1 MILYKRYLLFLD
13 LNINFIKSF
22 NQVLCMKHNLNDM
35 PLEEFRKTGYQLV
48 DWITNY
54 LKDIEKYPPLSKVN
68 PGDILKRIPQSP
80 PQAGEDIENVLKD
93 VDKILL
99 DGITHW
105 NHPGFMAYFNST
117 SSGPGILAELL
128 TAGLGVNG
136 MLWKTSPAFTELERS
151 MMNWFRQMVGLP
163 ENYWG
168 IIYDTA
174 STSSMHA
181 IASAREQLN
190 LSFREKGMAG
200 RNDVPKLRMYCSEH
214 AHSSIEKCAVT
225 LGIGLAGV
233 RKIPVNDKFE
243 MIPEKLEAAINE
255 DIKDGWK
262 PFCVVATVGT
272 TSTTSV
278 DPVKEIASVCEK
290 YNLWLHIDSAY
301 AGVTAIIPEMKWII
315 KGWERADS
323 IVINP
328 HKWMFTP
335 MDLSVYFTR
344 KPEILKQAFSLV
356 PEYLKTTQDDEVE
369 NLMDYGI
376 QLGRRFRSL
385 KLWFIIR
392 YFGVEGLAERIKH
405 HIDLAQEFAKWIDGE
420 NNFERMAPVPFS
432 TVCFRYNPENKTEE
446 ELNKLNEK
454 LLEEINASGKIF
466 LSHTKLNGKF
476 VIRLTIGSIRHE
488 RGHINEAWE
497 LIKSITNKSNLLPR
511 N

>member
-1 MILYKRYLLFLD
+1 MKNNLY
-13 LNINFIKSF
+13 
-22 NQVLCMKHNLNDM
+22 DM
-35 PLEEFRKTGYQLV
+35 PSEEFKKNGYKLV
-48 DWITNY
+48 DWIADY
-54 LKDIEKYPPLSKVN
+54 LNNIEKYPPLSQVN
-68 PGDILKRIPQSP
+68 PGDILNRIPNMP
-80 PQAGEDIENVLKD
+80 PTIGEDIENVLAD
-93 VDKILL
+93 VDKIIM

-181 IASAREQLN
+181 IASAREQLD
-190 LSFREKGMAG
+190 LQIREKGMTG
-200 RNDVPKLRMYCSEH
+200 RNDIPRLRLYCSEQ
-214 AHSSIEKCAVT
+214 AHNSIDKGTLT
-225 LGIGLAGV
+225 LGIGLEGI

-243 MIPEKLEAAINE
+243 MIPEKLEEAIKS
-255 DIKDGWK
+255 DIEKGYK

-278 DPVKEIASVCEK
+278 DPVKAIADIAEK

-301 AGVTAIIPEMKWII
+301 AGVTTMIPEMKWITN
-315 KGWERADS
+315 GWNRADS
-323 IVINP
+323 LVINP

-344 KPEILKQAFSLV
+344 KPDVLKRAFSLSA
-356 PEYLKTTQDDEVE
+356 EYLRTNQDSEVE

-392 YFGVEGLAERIKH
+392 YFGVDGLAERIKN
-405 HIDLAQEFAKWIDGE
+405 HIKLAQEFKNWIDAE
-420 NNFERMAPVPFS
+420 DDFELMAPVPFS
-432 TVCFRYNPENKTEE
+432 TVCFRYNPGNKSEE
-446 ELNKLNEK
+446 ELNRLNEK
-454 LLEEINASGKIF
+454 LLEDINASGKIF

-488 RGHINEAWE
+488 KRHVEEARE
-497 LIKSITNKSNLLPR
+497 LIKTIAR
-511 N
+511 G

>member
-1 MILYKRYLLFLD
+1 M
-13 LNINFIKSF
+13 S
-22 NQVLCMKHNLNDM
+22 DM
-35 PLEEFRKTGYQLV
+35 PIEEFRKSGHQLV
-48 DWITNY
+48 DWIADY
-54 LKDIEKYPPLSKVN
+54 LKDIEKYPPLSQAT
-68 PGDILKRIPQSP
+68 PGDILKRIPKSP
-80 PQAGEDIENVLKD
+80 PKKGEDIANVLTD
-93 VDKILL
+93 VDKILM

-128 TAGLGVNG
+128 TAGLGING
-136 MLWKTSPAFTELERS
+136 MLWKTSPAFTEHEKA
-151 MMNWFRQMVGLP
+151 MMNWFRQIVGLP

-190 LSFREKGMAG
+190 LGFREKGMAG
-200 RNDVPKLRMYCSEH
+200 RSDVPRLRMYCSEQ
-214 AHSSIEKCAVT
+214 AHSSIEKGALT
-225 LGIGLAGV
+225 LGVGLEGI
-233 RKIPVNDKFE
+233 RKIPVNEKFE
-243 MIPEKLEAAINE
+243 MISEKLDEAITE
-255 DIKDGWK
+255 DLNNGVK

-278 DPVKEIASVCEK
+278 DPVEEITSICEK
-290 YNLWLHIDSAY
+290 HNLWLHIDAAY
-301 AGVTAIIPEMKWII
+301 AGVTAMIPEMKWVTN
-315 KGWERADS
+315 GWGRADS

-344 KPEILKQAFSLV
+344 KPKTLKQAFSLV
-356 PEYLKTTQDDEVE
+356 PEYLKTKQDDEVE

-376 QLGRRFRSL
+376 QLGRRFRAL

-392 YFGVEGLAERIKH
+392 YFGVEGLADRIKQ
-405 HIDLAQEFAKWIDGE
+405 HISFAQEFAKWVDSE
-420 NNFERMAPVPFS
+420 KDFERMAPVPFS
-432 TVCFRYNPENKTEE
+432 TVCFRYNPGNKTEE

-454 LLEEINASGKIF
+454 LLETINASGRIF

-488 RGHINEAWE
+488 RRHIVEAWE
-497 LIKSITNKSNLLPR
+497 LIKNKVNS
-511 N
+511 

>member
-1 MILYKRYLLFLD
+1 M
-13 LNINFIKSF
+13 S
-22 NQVLCMKHNLNDM
+22 DM
-35 PLEEFRKTGYQLV
+35 PTDEFRENGYKLV
-48 DWITNY
+48 DWITDY
-54 LKDIEKYPPLSKVN
+54 LNDIEKFPPLSQVN
-68 PGDILKRIPQSP
+68 PGDILKRIPQTP
-80 PQAGEDIENVLKD
+80 PAKGEDIENVLSD
-93 VDKILL
+93 IDKILI

-128 TAGLGVNG
+128 TAALGANG

-181 IASAREQLN
+181 IAAAREQLN
-190 LSFREKGMAG
+190 LKIREKGMAG
-200 RNDVPKLRMYCSEH
+200 RNDLPRFRLYCSEQ
-214 AHSSIEKCAVT
+214 AHNSIDKGALT
-225 LGIGLAGV
+225 LGIGLEGI
-233 RKIPVNDKFE
+233 RKISVNDKFE
-243 MIPEKLEAAINE
+243 MIPTDLENKIKE
-255 DIKDGWK
+255 DVSKGYK

-278 DPVKEIASVCEK
+278 DPVEAIADITEK
-290 YNLWLHIDSAY
+290 HNMWLHIDSAY
-301 AGVTAIIPEMKWII
+301 AGVTAIIPEMKWIT
-315 KGWERADS
+315 KGWDRADS
-323 IVINP
+323 LVINP

-344 KPEILKQAFSLV
+344 KPDILKRAFSLSA
-356 PEYLKTTQDDEVE
+356 EYLKTNQDNEVE

-392 YFGVEGLAERIKH
+392 YFGVDGLAERIKN
-405 HIDLAQEFAKWIDGE
+405 HIELAQELRSWIEKE
-420 NNFERMAPVPFS
+420 NDFEIMAPTPFS
-432 TVCFRYNPENKTEE
+432 TVCFRFNPGNLSEDKLNKMNE
-446 ELNKLNEK
+446 ELLEKINQSDKL
-454 LLEEINASGKIF
+454 F

-488 RGHINEAWE
+488 RKHIVDSWV
-497 LIKSITNKSNLLPR
+497 LIKNITKKLGTIS
-511 N
+511 

>member
-1 MILYKRYLLFLD
+1 M
-13 LNINFIKSF
+13 S
-22 NQVLCMKHNLNDM
+22 DM
-35 PLEEFRKTGYQLV
+35 PLEEFRKNGHQLV
-48 DWITNY
+48 DWIADY
-54 LKDIEKYPPLSKVN
+54 LKDIEKYPPLSQVN

-80 PQAGEDIENVLKD
+80 PQKGEDIENVLND
-93 VDKILL
+93 VDKILM

-128 TAGLGVNG
+128 TAGLGING
-136 MLWKTSPAFTELERS
+136 MLWKTSPAFTELEKA

-163 ENYWG
+163 ENFWG

-190 LSFREKGMAG
+190 LGFREKGMAG
-200 RNDVPKLRMYCSEH
+200 RNDVPRLRLYCSEH
-214 AHSSIEKCAVT
+214 AHSSIEKGAVT
-225 LGIGLAGV
+225 LGIGLEGI
-233 RKIPVNDKFE
+233 RKIPVNEMFE
-243 MIPEKLEAAINE
+243 MITEKLEEAIKE
-255 DIKDGWK
+255 DLKNGWK

-278 DPVKEIASVCEK
+278 DPVDSIAKICK
-290 YNLWLHIDSAY
+290 RHNLWLHIDAAY
-301 AGVTAIIPEMKWII
+301 AGVTAMIPEMKWIT
-315 KGWERADS
+315 KGWESADS

-356 PEYLKTTQDDEVE
+356 PEYLKTKQDDEVE

-385 KLWFIIR
+385 KLWFVIR
-392 YFGVEGLAERIKH
+392 YFGVDGLAERIKL
-405 HIDLAQEFAKWIDGE
+405 HIELAKEYAKWIDDE
-420 NNFERMAPVPFS
+420 KDFERLAPVPFS
-432 TVCFRYNPENKTEE
+432 TVCFRFNPGNKSEQ

-488 RGHINEAWE
+488 RKHIVEAWK
-497 LIKSITNKSNLLPR
+497 LIKSCTGKIK
-511 N
+511 

>member
-1 MILYKRYLLFLD
+1 M
-13 LNINFIKSF
+13 S
-22 NQVLCMKHNLNDM
+22 DM
-35 PLEEFRKTGYQLV
+35 PSNEFRASGHQLI
-48 DWITNY
+48 DWIADY
-54 LKDIEKYPPLSKVN
+54 LNDIEKYPPLSQVN
-68 PGDILKRIPQSP
+68 PGDVFNRIPKSP
-80 PQAGEDIENVLKD
+80 PKKGEEIQKVLGD
-93 VDKILL
+93 VDKILM

-128 TAGLGVNG
+128 TAGLGING

-181 IASAREQLN
+181 IASAREQLD
-190 LSFREKGMAG
+190 LGFREKGMAG
-200 RNDVPKLRMYCSEH
+200 RSDVPRLRMYCSEH
-214 AHSSIEKCAVT
+214 AHSSIEKGALT
-225 LGIGLAGV
+225 LGIGLEGIK
-233 RKIPVNDKFE
+233 KISVNDKFE
-243 MIPEKLEAAINE
+243 MIPAKLEEA
-255 DIKDGWK
+255 IKDDLKNGWK
-262 PFCVVATVGT
+262 PFCVIATVGT

-278 DPVKEIASVCEK
+278 DPVEEIAGICEK
-290 YNLWLHIDSAY
+290 HNLWLHIDAAY
-301 AGVTAIIPEMKWII
+301 AGVTAMIPEMKWIT
-315 KGWERADS
+315 KGWESADS

-335 MDLSVYFTR
+335 MDLSVYFTS

-356 PEYLKTTQDDEVE
+356 PEYLKTKQDDEVE

-392 YFGVEGLAERIKH
+392 YFGVEGLAERIKD
-405 HIDLAQEFAKWIDGE
+405 HIELAKEFAGWVDNEKKFD
-420 NNFERMAPVPFS
+420 RMAPVPFS
-432 TVCFRYNPENKTEE
+432 TICFRYNPGNKTEE
-446 ELNKLNEK
+446 EVNKLNEK

-488 RGHINEAWE
+488 KRHISEAWE
-497 LIKSITNKSNLLPR
+497 LIKNCSLLLK
-511 N
+511 

>member
-1 MILYKRYLLFLD
+1 ME
-13 LNINFIKSF
+13 NEIK
-22 NQVLCMKHNLNDM
+22 NLGDM
-35 PLEEFRKTGYQLV
+35 PAEEFRKNGNKLV
-48 DWITNY
+48 DWIADY
-54 LKDIEKYPPLSKVN
+54 LTDIEKYPPLAKVN
-68 PGDILKRIPQSP
+68 PGDIFKRIPKSP
-80 PQAGEDIENVLKD
+80 PTNGEDIENVLSD
-93 VDKILL
+93 VDKILM

-117 SSGPGILAELL
+117 SSGPGILAEFL
-128 TAGLGVNG
+128 TSGLGVNG
-136 MLWKTSPAFTELERS
+136 MLWKTSPAFTELEKS

-190 LSFREKGMAG
+190 LGFREKGMAG
-200 RNDVPKLRMYCSEH
+200 RADVPKLILYCSEH
-214 AHSSIEKCAVT
+214 AHNSIDKGALT
-225 LGIGLAGV
+225 LGIGLDGI

-243 MIPEKLEAAINE
+243 MIPQKLEEAIN
-255 DIKDGWK
+255 KDLAKGYK
-262 PFCVVATVGT
+262 PFCVIATVGT

-278 DPVKEIASVCEK
+278 DPVNEIASIAEK

-301 AGVTAIIPEMKWII
+301 AGVTAMIPEMKWITN
-315 KGWERADS
+315 GWDRADS
-323 IVINP
+323 LVINP
-328 HKWMFTP
+328 HKWMFAP

-344 KPEILKQAFSLV
+344 KPDILKRAFSLSA
-356 PEYLKTTQDDEVE
+356 EYLKTNQDDEVE

-392 YFGVEGLAERIKH
+392 YFGVDGLSSRIKN
-405 HIDLAQEFAKWIDGE
+405 HINLAQEFANWIKAEED
-420 NNFERMAPVPFS
+420 FELMAPVPFS
-432 TVCFRYNPENKTEE
+432 TVCFRYNPKNKNED
-446 ELNKLNEK
+446 ELNIINEK
-454 LLEEINASGKIF
+454 LLEKINASGKLF

-488 RGHINEAWE
+488 KRNIVDAWK
-497 LIKSITNKSNLLPR
+497 LIRTAAHV
-511 N
+511 

>member
-1 MILYKRYLLFLD
+1 ME
-13 LNINFIKSF
+13 NEIK
-22 NQVLCMKHNLNDM
+22 NLGDM
-35 PLEEFRKTGYQLV
+35 PAEEFRKNGYKLV
-48 DWITNY
+48 DWIADYLTN
-54 LKDIEKYPPLSKVN
+54 IENHPPLSQVK
-68 PGDILKRIPQSP
+68 PGDILKRIPQTP
-80 PQAGEDIENVLKD
+80 PTNGEDIENVLAD
-93 VDKILL
+93 VDKILM

-136 MLWKTSPAFTELERS
+136 MLWKTSPAFTELEKS
-151 MMNWFRQMVGLP
+151 MMNWFRQMIGLP

-181 IASAREQLN
+181 IASAREQLD
-190 LSFREKGMAG
+190 LGFREKGMSG
-200 RNDVPKLRMYCSEH
+200 RSDVPKLILYCSEH
-214 AHSSIEKCAVT
+214 AHNSIDKGALT
-225 LGIGLAGV
+225 LGIGLDGI
-233 RKIPVNDKFE
+233 RKISVNDKFE
-243 MIPEKLEAAINE
+243 MIPEKLDEAINK
-255 DIKDGWK
+255 DIAKGYK

-278 DPVKEIASVCEK
+278 DPVDEIASITEK

-301 AGVTAIIPEMKWII
+301 AGVTAMIPEMKWITN
-315 KGWERADS
+315 GWNRADS
-323 IVINP
+323 LVINP

-344 KPEILKQAFSLV
+344 KPDILKRAFSLSA
-356 PEYLKTTQDDEVE
+356 EYLKTNQDNEVE

-392 YFGVEGLAERIKH
+392 YFGVDGLAARIKN
-405 HIDLAQEFAKWIDGE
+405 HITLATEFKGWIETE
-420 NNFERMAPVPFS
+420 NDFELMAPVPFS
-432 TVCFRYNPENKTEE
+432 TVCFRFNPKDKTDD
-446 ELNKLNEK
+446 ELNILNEN
-454 LLEEINASGKIF
+454 LLERINASGKLF

-488 RGHINEAWE
+488 RRSVEEAWK
-497 LIKSITNKSNLLPR
+497 LIRTVAQ
-511 N
+511 

>member
-1 MILYKRYLLFLD
+1 MEK
-13 LNINFIKSF
+13 
-22 NQVLCMKHNLNDM
+22 NLTDM
-35 PLEEFRKTGYQLV
+35 PIEDFRVRGKELIEWV
-48 DWITNY
+48 ADY
-54 LKDIEKYPPLSKVN
+54 LQQIEKYPPLSKVK
-68 PGDILKRIPQSP
+68 PGEIYSRIPNEP
-80 PQAGEDIENVLKD
+80 PTKGEDIENVLSD
-93 VDKILL
+93 IDKILI

-117 SSGPGILAELL
+117 SSIPGILAEMLS
-128 TAGLGVNG
+128 AAFNSNG
-136 MLWKTSPAFTELERS
+136 MLWKTSPAFTELEKA

-190 LSFREKGMAG
+190 LGIRENGMTG
-200 RNDVPKLRMYCSEH
+200 RNDLPKLRLYCSEH
-214 AHSSIEKCAVT
+214 AHSSIEKGAVT
-225 LGIGLAGV
+225 LGIGLDGV
-233 RKIPVNDKFE
+233 KKIPVDENFR
-243 MIPEKLEAAINE
+243 MIPEKLEQA
-255 DIKDGWK
+255 IKDDLSNNIK

-278 DPVKEIASVCEK
+278 DPIKEIAAICDR
-290 YNLWLHIDSAY
+290 YNLWLHIDAAY
-301 AGVTAIIPEMKWII
+301 AGVTAIIPEMKWITDAWN
-315 KGWERADS
+315 KADS

-335 MDLSVYFTR
+335 MDLSIYFTR
-344 KPEILKQAFSLV
+344 KPDILKRAFSLV
-356 PEYLKTTQDDEVE
+356 PEYLKTQVDDEVE

-392 YFGVEGLAERIKH
+392 YFGVEGLAERIKN
-405 HIDLAQEFAKWIDGE
+405 HIELAQEFAKWLDDE
-420 NNFERMAPVPFS
+420 KDFERMAPVPFS
-432 TVCFRYNPENKTEE
+432 TVCFRYNPGNLSEK
-446 ELNKLNEK
+446 ELNKLNED
-454 LLEEINASGKIF
+454 LLEKINQSGKIF

-488 RGHINEAWE
+488 RRHIVDAWE
-497 LIKSITNKSNLLPR
+497 IIKTMAR
-511 N
+511 R

>member
-1 MILYKRYLLFLD
+1 MP
-13 LNINFIKSF
+13 
-22 NQVLCMKHNLNDM
+22 DM
-35 PLEEFRKTGYQLV
+35 PIEEFRKNGHQLI
-48 DWITNY
+48 DWIADY
-54 LKDIEKYPPLSKVN
+54 LNDIEKYSPLSQVN
-68 PGDILKRIPQSP
+68 PGDILKRIPKSP
-80 PQAGEDIENVLKD
+80 PQKGEEIENVLND
-93 VDKILL
+93 IDKILM

-128 TAGLGVNG
+128 TSGLGING
-136 MLWKTSPAFTELERS
+136 MLWKTSPAFTEHEKA
-151 MMNWFRQMVGLP
+151 MMNWFRQMVGLS

-190 LSFREKGMAG
+190 LEFREKGMSG
-200 RNDVPKLRMYCSEH
+200 RTDVPRLRMYSSEH
-214 AHSSIEKCAVT
+214 AHSSIEKGAVT
-225 LGIGLAGV
+225 LGVGLEGV
-233 RKIPVNDKFE
+233 RKIPVNEKFE
-243 MIPEKLEAAINE
+243 MISEKLDEAITE
-255 DIKDGWK
+255 DFKNGVK

-278 DPVKEIASVCEK
+278 DPVEEIATICEK
-290 YNLWLHIDSAY
+290 HNLWLHIDAAY
-301 AGVTAIIPEMKWII
+301 AGVTAMIPEMKWIT

-392 YFGVEGLAERIKH
+392 YFGVEGLASRIKA
-405 HIDLAQEFAKWIDGE
+405 HIDLAQEFAKWIDDE
-420 NNFERMAPVPFS
+420 KDFERMAPVPFS
-432 TVCFRYNPENKTEE
+432 TICFRYNSGNKTEE
-446 ELNKLNEK
+446 ELNRLNEK
-454 LLEEINASGKIF
+454 LLEAINASGKIF
-466 LSHTKLNGKF
+466 LSHTKLNGRF

-488 RGHINEAWE
+488 RRHIEEAWE
-497 LIKSITNKSNLLPR
+497 LIRKNAFSIK
-511 N
+511 

>member
-1 MILYKRYLLFLD
+1 M
-13 LNINFIKSF
+13 S
-22 NQVLCMKHNLNDM
+22 DM
-35 PLEEFRKTGYQLV
+35 PLDEFRKNGYKLV
-48 DWITNY
+48 DWITDY
-54 LKDIEKYPPLSKVN
+54 LNNIEKHPPLSQVN
-68 PGDILKRIPQSP
+68 PGDILKRIPQIP
-80 PQAGEDIENVLKD
+80 PNSGEEIENVLAD
-93 VDKILL
+93 VDKILM

-136 MLWKTSPAFTELERS
+136 MLWKTSPAFTELEKS

-190 LSFREKGMAG
+190 LQIREKGMAG
-200 RNDVPKLRMYCSEH
+200 RSDIPRLRLYCSEQ
-214 AHSSIEKCAVT
+214 AHNSIDKGALT
-225 LGIGLAGV
+225 LGIGLEGI

-243 MIPEKLEAAINE
+243 MISEKLEEAIKEDKQNE
-255 DIKDGWK
+255 WL
-262 PFCVVATVGT
+262 PFIVVATVGT

-278 DPVKEIASVCEK
+278 DPVEAIADIAKK
-290 YNLWLHIDSAY
+290 YSLWLHIDSAY
-301 AGVTAIIPEMKWII
+301 AGVTAMIPEMQWIT
-315 KGWERADS
+315 KGWDRADS
-323 IVINP
+323 LVINP

-335 MDLSVYFTR
+335 MDLSVYFTC
-344 KPEILKQAFSLV
+344 KPDVLKRAFSLSA
-356 PEYLKTTQDDEVE
+356 EYLKTNQDSEVE

-392 YFGVEGLAERIKH
+392 YFGVEGLTERIKN
-405 HIDLAQEFAKWIDGE
+405 HISLAKEFKNWIEAEAD
-420 NNFERMAPVPFS
+420 FELMAPVPFS
-432 TVCFRYNPENKTEE
+432 TVCFRFNPGNISDDEI
-446 ELNKLNEK
+446 NKLNEN
-454 LLEEINASGKIF
+454 LLEKINASGKIF

-476 VIRLTIGSIRHE
+476 VLRLTIGSIRHE
-488 RGHINEAWE
+488 RKHVEEAWQ
-497 LIKSITNKSNLLPR
+497 LIKTIAHGFN
-511 N
+511 